1 MAGRDC
7 LPATPFDSAG
17 RTHDPRRAL
26 TRTESSKT
34 PHSCFA
40 TYVRQHTTNSE
51 FAVRAQDMQ
60 AKHVCAQP
68 KRPGCSASL
77 RPCIRPRSRAHCCWQ
92 MPDLRYLPEAQS
104 KAPTC
109 DASGGGRPALQR
121 RLKHPSARPPS
132 AGSDA
137 PDHPVPCRAPLCCLV
152 PHLCAKQGE
161 RAAVESRASSRA
173 HLWHCGL
180 VQPSA
185 PHGLRIM
192 GLYWVF

>member
-77 RPCIRPRSRAHCCWQ
+77 RPCIRPRPRAHCCWQ
-92 MPDLRYLPEAQS
+92 MPDLRYLPEKQNPRHRHAGKFAMRAGPGGVAQHCRGGWS
-104 KAPTC
+104 THLPGPRAPE
-109 DASGGGRPALQR
+109 
-121 RLKHPSARPPS
+121 ARPRTIPC
-132 AGSDA
+132 
-137 PDHPVPCRAPLCCLV
+137 PVGLHFAALAQI
-152 PHLCAKQGE
+152 CAKQAE

-173 HLWHCGL
+173 HLWACPAISTGR
-180 VQPSA
+180 PEDS
-185 PHGLRIM
+185 
-192 GLYWVF
+192 GLY